1 MKKIY
6 LLLLTLFLFA
16 CSPVLKGIGKY
27 EFEDRN
33 GEKQEVSVVIEMKDD
48 KISSISIDE
57 TYTQDG
63 ERTTKK
69 RLGASYGMKEVEGS
83 KGEWNE
89 QIKHLEME
97 LIGTDGEIDLN
108 DAVRFIAAKFGI
120 MKIMNLTIDH
130 QQMKILQVDVQSTYL
145 ISKKGSKMQ
154 YQMLENKN
162 TKIQD

>member
-1 MKKIY
+1 MKKFN

-16 CSPVLKGIGKY
+16 CSPVYKGIGKY

-48 KISSISIDE
+48 EISSISIDE

-69 RLGASYGMKEVEGS
+69 RLGASYGMKDVEGS

-97 LIGTDGEIDLN
+97 LIGTDGDIDLN
-108 DAVRFIAAKFGI
+108 DEGYPTDEDITSGCTINLMNIDKAIENAISNVRK
-120 MKIMNLTIDH
+120 
-130 QQMKILQVDVQSTYL
+130 
-145 ISKKGSKMQ
+145 
-154 YQMLENKN
+154 
-162 TKIQD
+162 

>member
-1 MKKIY
+1 MKKIN

-16 CSPVLKGIGKY
+16 CSPVYKGIGKY

-48 KISSISIDE
+48 EISSISIDE

-69 RLGASYGMKEVEGS
+69 RLGASYGMKDVEGS

-97 LIGTDGEIDLN
+97 LIGTDGDIDLN
-108 DAVRFIAAKFGI
+108 DEGYPTDEDITSGCTINLMNIDKAIENAISNVRK
-120 MKIMNLTIDH
+120 
-130 QQMKILQVDVQSTYL
+130 
-145 ISKKGSKMQ
+145 
-154 YQMLENKN
+154 
-162 TKIQD
+162 

>member
-1 MKKIY
+1 MKKIN

-16 CSPVLKGIGKY
+16 CSPVYKGIGKY

-48 KISSISIDE
+48 EISSISIDE

-108 DAVRFIAAKFGI
+108 DEGYPTDEDITSGCTI
-120 MKIMNLTIDH
+120 NLMNID
-130 QQMKILQVDVQSTYL
+130 KAIENAILNAR
-145 ISKKGSKMQ
+145 K
-154 YQMLENKN
+154 
-162 TKIQD
+162 

>member
-1 MKKIY
+1 MKKIN

-48 KISSISIDE
+48 EISSISIDE

-69 RLGASYGMKEVEGS
+69 RLGAAYGMKEVEGS

-89 QIKHLEME
+89 QIKHLDKMARRYERRSQIWGKIANMFNSVDE
-97 LIGTDGEIDLN
+97 IAVQDLGIRHKLITCVEKDPTLYLKYIRN
-108 DAVRFIAAKFGI
+108 
-120 MKIMNLTIDH
+120 
-130 QQMKILQVDVQSTYL
+130 TYTFKSSIKNMISL
-145 ISKKGSKMQ
+145 I
-154 YQMLENKN
+154 
-162 TKIQD
+162 I

>member
-1 MKKIY
+1 MKKIN

-16 CSPVLKGIGKY
+16 CSPAYKGIGKY

-48 KISSISIDE
+48 EISSISIDE

-69 RLGASYGMKEVEGS
+69 RLGASYGMKDVEGS

-97 LIGTDGEIDLN
+97 LIGTDGDIDLN
-108 DAVRFIAAKFGI
+108 DEGYPTDEDITSGCTINLMNIDKAIENAISNVRK
-120 MKIMNLTIDH
+120 
-130 QQMKILQVDVQSTYL
+130 
-145 ISKKGSKMQ
+145 
-154 YQMLENKN
+154 
-162 TKIQD
+162 

>member
-1 MKKIY
+1 MKKIN

-16 CSPVLKGIGKY
+16 CSPVYKGIGKY

-48 KISSISIDE
+48 EISSISIDE

-69 RLGASYGMKEVEGS
+69 RLGASYGMKDVEGS

-97 LIGTDGEIDLN
+97 LIGTDGDIDLN
-108 DAVRFIAAKFGI
+108 DEGYPTDEDITSGCTINLMNIDKAIKNAISNVRK
-120 MKIMNLTIDH
+120 
-130 QQMKILQVDVQSTYL
+130 
-145 ISKKGSKMQ
+145 
-154 YQMLENKN
+154 
-162 TKIQD
+162 

>member
-1 MKKIY
+1 MKKIN

-16 CSPVLKGIGKY
+16 CSPVYKGIGKY

-33 GEKQEVSVVIEMKDD
+33 GEKQEVSVVIELKDD

-69 RLGASYGMKEVEGS
+69 RLGASYGMKDVEGS

-97 LIGTDGEIDLN
+97 LIGTDGDIDLN
-108 DAVRFIAAKFGI
+108 DEGYPTDEDITSGCTINLMNIDKAIEKAISNVRK
-120 MKIMNLTIDH
+120 
-130 QQMKILQVDVQSTYL
+130 
-145 ISKKGSKMQ
+145 
-154 YQMLENKN
+154 
-162 TKIQD
+162 

>member
-1 MKKIY
+1 MKKIN

-16 CSPVLKGIGKY
+16 CSPVYKGIGKY

-33 GEKQEVSVVIEMKDD
+33 GEKQQVSVVIEMKDD
-48 KISSISIDE
+48 EISSISIDE

-69 RLGASYGMKEVEGS
+69 RLGASYGMKDVEGS

-97 LIGTDGEIDLN
+97 LIGTDGDIDLN
-108 DAVRFIAAKFGI
+108 DEGYPTDEDITSGCTINLMNIDKAIENAISNVRK
-120 MKIMNLTIDH
+120 
-130 QQMKILQVDVQSTYL
+130 
-145 ISKKGSKMQ
+145 
-154 YQMLENKN
+154 
-162 TKIQD
+162 

>member
-1 MKKIY
+1 MKKIN

-48 KISSISIDE
+48 EISSISIDE

-69 RLGASYGMKEVEGS
+69 RLGASYGMKDVEGS
-83 KGEWNE
+83 KGEWDE

-97 LIGTDGEIDLN
+97 LIGTNGDIDLN
-108 DAVRFIAAKFGI
+108 DEGYPTDEDVTSGCTI
-120 MKIMNLTIDH
+120 NLLNIE
-130 QQMKILQVDVQSTYL
+130 KAIKNA
-145 ISKKGSKMQ
+145 ISNARK
-154 YQMLENKN
+154 
-162 TKIQD
+162 